1 LPRDLH
7 YCTIVTPVSAI
18 TSTTTAIAT
27 ISSSTMVGG
36 SVVQKV
42 VVDIKT
48 PKYDD
53 ASAIEQ
59 ILIIEIRDSNGS
71 IYNVSD
77 LSVEDVLLSLS
88 QQQRKA
94 AYTMRSPW
102 EIRCF
107 LDEVVK
113 RLDIASILR
122 HANAN
127 ATTDT
132 TINNSQTFIA
142 AAANTGGATNGSGS
156 QLPTSSQTKKK
167 MIKISLIPSPNK
179 SQRRKSTLGEQD
191 NAAIQI
197 QGQARRAQAST
208 RVKQIRRNQNKAQ
221 IVSSEAAVG
230 IQSMYRGWCSRKEVY
245 DQKVLPILRNDAT
258 TKIQAE
264 WRKFQIQATFA
275 VLQDGLEQEGTP
287 RTEDEIWEML
297 MYQGCIRI
305 QSLVRGVLAR
315 KRVKQIKHQQK
326 QLKRITE
333 EEEEEEEEEKG
344 EEKVHM

>member
-1 LPRDLH
+1 M
-7 YCTIVTPVSAI
+7 IV
-18 TSTTTAIAT
+18 
-27 ISSSTMVGG
+27 
-36 SVVQKV
+36 
-42 VVDIKT
+42 
-48 PKYDD
+48 
-53 ASAIEQ
+53 
-59 ILIIEIRDSNGS
+59 IIEIRDSNGS

-167 MIKISLIPSPNK
+167 CINSPCKILIRERDVKTSL
-179 SQRRKSTLGEQD
+179 G
-191 NAAIQI
+191 
-197 QGQARRAQAST
+197 
-208 RVKQIRRNQNKAQ
+208 VKT
-221 IVSSEAAVG
+221 SS
-230 IQSMYRGWCSRKEVY
+230 K
-245 DQKVLPILRNDAT
+245 
-258 TKIQAE
+258 TK
-264 WRKFQIQATFA
+264 T
-275 VLQDGLEQEGTP
+275 
-287 RTEDEIWEML
+287 
-297 MYQGCIRI
+297 
-305 QSLVRGVLAR
+305 
-315 KRVKQIKHQQK
+315 
-326 QLKRITE
+326 
-333 EEEEEEEEEKG
+333 
-344 EEKVHM
+344 